1 MYTVIVL
8 AERLKLTF
16 ANKGIL
22 FIVVI
27 VTIAAAAVPA
37 RLCLLIPVLLKMWNF
52 CTVKKK

>member
-16 ANKGIL
+16 ANTGIL

-27 VTIAAAAVPA
+27 ATIAAAAVPE
-37 RLCLLIPVLLKMWNF
+37 LL
-52 CTVKKK
+52 